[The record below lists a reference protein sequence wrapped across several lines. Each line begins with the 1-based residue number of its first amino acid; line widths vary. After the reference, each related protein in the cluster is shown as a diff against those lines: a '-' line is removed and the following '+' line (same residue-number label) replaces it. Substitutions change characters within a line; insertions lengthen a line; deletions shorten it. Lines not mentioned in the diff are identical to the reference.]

1 MSAIR
6 LEIAIDN
13 FDAYPVRLLE
23 DQITVHGSN
32 LAATI
37 DLSRVSAEQGADL
50 GSYVEELESTLRKS
64 KFHWQYELVVSGVSP
79 ERISADLSRIHFREV
94 NFEATDLSGSGFSN
108 GVRLTRCLVDSSL
121 PPVTVHPGELFRY
134 PPVKAARELNMTNPK
149 DVFILRWGL
158 SQDARH
164 LGQAFLWLERRYP
177 QTEALLSRLLKGLP
191 ARPARRRPWSP

>member
-23 DQITVHGSN
+23 DQIAMHGSN

-37 DLSRVSAEQGADL
+37 DLSRVAAEQGAAL
-50 GSYVEELESTLRKS
+50 GTYVEELERMLRQS
-64 KFHWQYELVVSGVSP
+64 KFHWQYELVVSGVAP
-79 ERISADLSRIHFREV
+79 ERLRVDLSRIHFREV
-94 NFEATDLSGSGFSN
+94 NFEATDLSGASLSN
-108 GVRLTRCLVDSSL
+108 GIRLTRCLVDSSL
-121 PPVTVHPGELFRY
+121 PPLTVRPGELFRY
-134 PPVKAARELNMTNPK
+134 PPVKAAKELNMTNPK
-149 DVFILRWGL
+149 DVFVLRWGL

-177 QTEALLSRLLKGLP
+177 HTEALLSRLLKGLP
-191 ARPARRRPWSP
+191 ARPTRHRPWSP